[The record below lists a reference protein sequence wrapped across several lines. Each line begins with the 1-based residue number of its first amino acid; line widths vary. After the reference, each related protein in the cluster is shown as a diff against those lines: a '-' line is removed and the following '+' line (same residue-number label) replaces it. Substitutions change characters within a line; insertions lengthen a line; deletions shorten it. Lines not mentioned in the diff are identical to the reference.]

1 MLKNKIY
8 QFAEHCEISSQM
20 KLKST
25 FIIQL
30 LDEIPNVLDK
40 NKNKEFKNFI
50 YNILSKTPNEKR
62 EKYITS
68 SFETWSISDLEKA
81 LKYIGT
87 YFHLLNQ
94 AELSEIISINKKRDN
109 KPKLAWSIEHPD
121 TNGVYKIYRSVW
133 ENGDYSG
140 QTAVW
145 PPVVTVN
152 SWTDEDFTRF
162 RFGNYTI
169 DYEVAY
175 LSLPP
180 NESEKSNQ
188 VTTTTGN
195 WSGPLGKTRA
205 DKYTLNIFPNPF
217 NSSVTIPLNEEIHT
231 VSIYNILGE
240 TIKKYSHVDLISKNQ
255 IVWNGLD
262 KYGNE
267 VSTGTYFVIL
277 VSDNKIQTRKVVFAK

>member
-1 MLKNKIY
+1 MKNYLIILLL
-8 QFAEHCEISSQM
+8 FLSIGCSQ
-20 KLKST
+20 
-25 FIIQL
+25 
-30 LDEIPNVLDK
+30 
-40 NKNKEFKNFI
+40 KEYDIKQI
-50 YNILSKTPNEKR
+50 V
-62 EKYITS
+62 
-68 SFETWSISDLEKA
+68 
-81 LKYIGT
+81 
-87 YFHLLNQ
+87 
-94 AELSEIISINKKRDN
+94 KRD
-109 KPKLAWSIEHPD
+109 
-121 TNGVYKIYRSVW
+121 GVYYP
-133 ENGDYSG
+133 EFN
-140 QTAVW
+140 
-145 PPVVTVN
+145 
-152 SWTDEDFTRF
+152 DEDFTRF

>member
-109 KPKLAWSIEHPD
+109 KAKLDFPKVDSIFSAIKSMIELSIDFDDAKKILA
-121 TNGVYKIYRSVW
+121 
-133 ENGDYSG
+133 
-140 QTAVW
+140 
-145 PPVVTVN
+145 
-152 SWTDEDFTRF
+152 
-162 RFGNYTI
+162 
-169 DYEVAY
+169 
-175 LSLPP
+175 
-180 NESEKSNQ
+180 
-188 VTTTTGN
+188 
-195 WSGPLGKTRA
+195 
-205 DKYTLNIFPNPF
+205 
-217 NSSVTIPLNEEIHT
+217 
-231 VSIYNILGE
+231 
-240 TIKKYSHVDLISKNQ
+240 
-255 IVWNGLD
+255 
-262 KYGNE
+262 
-267 VSTGTYFVIL
+267 
-277 VSDNKIQTRKVVFAK
+277 